1 MDFLA
6 ATSSGDLGTLALGL
20 VIAGVVGGLVAGM
33 LGVGGG
39 IVIVP
44 VLYHVLAT
52 LDVPETL
59 RMHIAVGTSL
69 ATIIPTS
76 ISSLRA
82 HNAKGAVDWELLRRW
97 VVPMVVGVAIG
108 STLAGLASG
117 RALAFV
123 FVAVALPVAIHL
135 AFGGENR
142 RIAHQ
147 LPRGIGG
154 LLLPAGIGGV
164 STMMGIGGGTVGVPA
179 MTLCG
184 VPIHRA
190 VGTASAFGA
199 IISIPGTIGSIISG
213 WNVAGLPVYSLGY
226 VNLLGFVLIAPASF
240 FMAPVGAWVAH
251 STDKRRLR
259 IVFAAFIA
267 ITAGRMLYDALGLHW
282 L

>member
-1 MDFLA
+1 MDFFTA
-6 ATSSGDLGTLALGL
+6 AAGSDVGTFALGL

-44 VLYHVLAT
+44 VLYHVMDLMGI
-52 LDVPETL
+52 DPNV

-69 ATIIPTS
+69 ATIVPTS
-76 ISSLRA
+76 LSSLRS
-82 HNAKGAVDWELLRRW
+82 HNARGAVDWDLLRRW
-97 VVPMVVGVAIG
+97 LLPMLVGVVAG
-108 STLAGLASG
+108 SVLAGFAKGQSLALFF
-117 RALAFV
+117 AV
-123 FVAVALPVAIHL
+123 VALPVAIQMAFWGDTKKISDHL
-135 AFGGENR
+135 PTGV
-142 RIAHQ
+142 
-147 LPRGIGG
+147 GG
-154 LLLPAGIGGV
+154 LALPFGIAGV

-199 IISIPGTIGSIISG
+199 IIAVPGTIGAI
-213 WNVAGLPVYSLGY
+213 VAGWGAAHLPPYSLGY
-226 VNLLGFVLIAPASF
+226 VNLLGFILIAPASYF
-240 FMAPVGAWVAH
+240 VAPLGARLAH
-251 STDKRRLR
+251 STDKRSLR
-259 IVFAAFIA
+259 MVFAFFIA